1 MSSKASS
8 QEMYPKPSSRGELH
22 RDLYRE
28 IFTHSNEP
36 IAIIDHEGHYLEQNG
51 AHAELL
57 GYSDAEL
64 QNQTPAIHLG
74 AKVFAEVVREL
85 AEKTEYRG
93 DVVSKTKAGE
103 LKQIEL
109 SAFAM
114 RDESGQ
120 PLYYVGIK
128 RDITERKR
136 VEQALQRNEAQL
148 TDFFE
153 NSAVALHWV
162 GPDGTVLRVNQAEL
176 DMLGYTREEYEGHN
190 ISEFH
195 ADRNIIE
202 NVLTRLRAG
211 EVLQNYE
218 ARLLCKDGS
227 IKHAQV
233 SSSVYWEGEK
243 FVHTRCFT
251 RDITERK
258 RTESR
263 LALQYAVTQIL
274 SQSRDIVES
283 AQDILQAA
291 CDSLDWEVGAL
302 WKLDAAAGALR
313 CVNLWHATS
322 TATPEFDRLT
332 QELLFEKGVGL
343 PGRIWASGQPVWTEN
358 VVEDPNFPRGRVAA

>member
-1 MSSKASS
+1 MSSKVFRPEPKSHSS
-8 QEMYPKPSSRGELH
+8 VLQELH

-36 IAIIDHEGHYLEQNG
+36 IAIIDPEGHYLEQNS
-51 AHAELL
+51 AHAQLL

-74 AKVFAEVVREL
+74 AEVFAEVVREL

-93 DVVSKTKAGE
+93 DVVSKTKSGE
-103 LKQIEL
+103 LRHIEL

-114 RDESGQ
+114 RNESGQ
-120 PLYYVGIK
+120 PLCYVGIK

-153 NSAVALHWV
+153 NSVVALHWV

-190 ISEFH
+190 ICEFH
-195 ADRNIIE
+195 TDRNVIE
-202 NVLTRLRAG
+202 NILTRLRAG

-218 ARLLCKDGS
+218 ARLLCKDAS
-227 IKHAQV
+227 IKHVQV
-233 SSSVYWEGEK
+233 NSSVYWEGEK

-251 RDITERK
+251 HDITERK

-263 LALQYAVTQIL
+263 LALQHAVTQIL
-274 SQSRDIVES
+274 SQSRDLVES
-283 AQDILQAA
+283 APDILQAA

-302 WKLDAAAGALR
+302 WKLEAGAGALR
-313 CVNLWHATS
+313 CVNLCHATS
-322 TATPEFDRLT
+322 KEAPEFDRLT
-332 QELLFEKGVGL
+332 QELLLDRKSTRL
-343 PGRIWASGQPVWTEN
+343 NSSH
-358 VVEDPNFPRGRVAA
+358 